1 MARPAQ
7 SKYFD
12 MYGNLLRLLLAALGR
27 ITCAATLEHPPPN
40 PTSPPRQLLPTPG
53 SRGSS
58 SLHSPRQQPW
68 TARANRGSASGM
80 AGGYGRWRTPSTA
93 PSSMRCAPVDYEQFQ
108 EQFPAF
114 KDPLVQDLYSGY
126 KQVRPPAAP
135 AAAPATRHCRCCS
148 RVAALFG
155 HQQLQALHHTRVN
168 IEADFGELCEEHELR
183 DKLNTLEVM
192 CEEQGIGDGD
202 AAEGARCTAAAAV
215 LCAVVCGLALALL
228 QQRNGRDVKGAC
240 SMLHGSP
247 PRLTTLLASASPSR
261 QPALGPT
268 NAIRLSLLR
277 AKQQELESLRGV
289 LAEVEAHNARLQGQM
304 AERRRQAQ
312 ELIAKTQV
320 GLDCGAADLQAGGR
334 RQHAVGCILRSTFA
348 PC

>member
-1 MARPAQ
+1 MDGEGKQRERKRHGRRLRALEDAFHRTV
-7 SKYFD
+7 KYA
-12 MYGNLLRLLLAALGR
+12 LR
-27 ITCAATLEHPPPN
+27 
-40 PTSPPRQLLPTPG
+40 
-53 SRGSS
+53 
-58 SLHSPRQQPW
+58 
-68 TARANRGSASGM
+68 
-80 AGGYGRWRTPSTA
+80 
-93 PSSMRCAPVDYEQFQ
+93 PVDYEQFQ

-126 KQVRPPAAP
+126 K
-135 AAAPATRHCRCCS
+135 
-148 RVAALFG
+148 
-155 HQQLQALHHTRVN
+155 QALHHTRVN

-202 AAEGARCTAAAAV
+202 AAEGA
-215 LCAVVCGLALALL
+215 
-228 QQRNGRDVKGAC
+228 
-240 SMLHGSP
+240 
-247 PRLTTLLASASPSR
+247 R

-312 ELIAKTQV
+312 ELIAKTQPIAAQ
-320 GLDCGAADLQAGGR
+320 LDVMHLSSKAWANR
-334 RQHAVGCILRSTFA
+334 VVE
-348 PC
+348 PV

>member
-1 MARPAQ
+1 MCRYPGTPTAQ
-7 SKYFD
+7 S
-12 MYGNLLRLLLAALGR
+12 NLSAPAVAAH
-27 ITCAATLEHPPPN
+27 TWFK
-40 PTSPPRQLLPTPG
+40 RQLLAPLAPAAAMDG
-53 SRGSS
+53 EGKQRERKRHGRR
-58 SLHSPRQQPW
+58 L
-68 TARANRGSASGM
+68 RALEDAFH
-80 AGGYGRWRTPSTA
+80 RTVKYA
-93 PSSMRCAPVDYEQFQ
+93 LRPVDYEQFQ